1 MVFKIARG
9 LYEPIVI
16 YFGLCNSSATFQA
29 FIDDV
34 FYKQKQKGELLI
46 YINDLLI
53 MGQTI
58 TELQEQTKEILQIC

>member
-1 MVFKIARG
+1 MYFR
-9 LYEPIVI
+9 LY
-16 YFGLCNSSATFQA
+16 NTSAIFQA

-34 FYKQKQKGELLI
+34 FHKQKQKEELLI
-46 YINDLLI
+46 YIDDLLI